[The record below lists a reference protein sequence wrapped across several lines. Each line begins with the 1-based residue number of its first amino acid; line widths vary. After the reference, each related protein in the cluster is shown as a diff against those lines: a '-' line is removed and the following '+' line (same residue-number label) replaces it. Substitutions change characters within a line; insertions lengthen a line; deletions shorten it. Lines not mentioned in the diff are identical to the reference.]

1 MENLFS
7 RRLPLE
13 QRYGSRLVFRQGNP
27 LSLADLD
34 LVSAGEGSG
43 GVGCVVRGGGR
54 GHVLL
59 LPEPMARWCESFV
72 IL

>member
-43 GVGCVVRGGGR
+43 GVGCVVRGGGGGMCCCCLSQWQGGVR
-54 GHVLL
+54 
-59 LPEPMARWCESFV
+59 AS
-72 IL
+72 